1 MNNYTDLLRRHN
13 LKATPQRLAITDILQ
28 THGHVSIELLYEIM
42 LQKFNSISLATI
54 YKNINIMLDNAF
66 VQEVKIP
73 NTKSVFELTKETHSH
88 LVCEVCG
95 SIQDIRVDLT
105 KVMETQTDFKGF
117 KVNTA
122 SVVFTGVCRN
132 CKN

>member
-42 LQKFNSISLATI
+42 LEKFNSISLATI
-54 YKNINIMLDNAF
+54 YKNINIMLENAF

-73 NTKSVFELTKETHSH
+73 NTKSVFELTKEAHSH

-95 SIQDIRVDLT
+95 SIQDIRVDLSQIV
-105 KVMETQTDFKGF
+105 KTQTNFQGF
-117 KVNTA
+117 EVHTA
-122 SVVFTGVCRN
+122 SVIFTGACHN